1 MSNKSLMINC
11 IESQYTQPYIAN
23 VFWGQAIAKVSSITL
38 IPYIKNAEIY
48 NIAYINI
55 DEWCETEAAY
65 NFIKRLKSVEKEARL
80 VYDEDNWWPVQLNT
94 HNNGE
99 LSVGDYTVSFE
110 SDYWV
115 KNEVSSVSCSYDETC
130 SLTEDDE
137 ERPIK
142 GLNGEYYTVEEAY
155 NRVCVLNQQYEQAFD
170 WRTYEEDLPLL
181 KIEDELLHFENEL
194 RIHEAVNKSS
204 NVTQRA
210 VKLGERKYSSQ
221 LEDEY
226 FSHPVCVM
234 PGSEESYSLMSSL
247 AVRSNA

>member
-1 MSNKSLMINC
+1 MSIKSLMITC
-11 IESQYTQPYIAN
+11 VESQYTQPYIAN
-23 VFWGQAIAKVSSITL
+23 VFWRQDIAKVSSITL
-38 IPYIKNAEIY
+38 IPYIKNSEIY
-48 NIAYINI
+48 SVAYISI
-55 DEWCETEAAY
+55 DEWCESEAAY
-65 NFIKRLKSVEKEARL
+65 NFIQRLKNPKQEARI
-80 VYDEDNWWPVQLNT
+80 VYLADNWWPVQMNT

-110 SDYWV
+110 SNYWV
-115 KNEVSSVSCSYDETC
+115 KNEVPTQSCSDDETA
-130 SLTEDDE
+130 SVTEDNE

-155 NRVCVLNQQYEQAFD
+155 NRIWKLYCQEEMQGISIKEMEYE
-170 WRTYEEDLPLL
+170 
-181 KIEDELLHFENEL
+181 ILHFENEL
-194 RIHEAVNKSS
+194 RIHKAVNNSS

-210 VKLGERKYSSQ
+210 NIDSQ